1 MEDIQFLM
9 VGDGPYKQ
17 KVDDFLEQNH
27 MQQVVRIPYVKNV
40 PELMYVL
47 DGIVITSDFEGMPIV
62 CIEAMGMEVPVFSTD
77 AGDTKRFLKKYGNGM
92 ILDETESD
100 FSNFLKFLKHL
111 EEYKRN
117 AKKCADRMLEYFS
130 IRQIS
135 RQYDQTFTNAR
146 KGGSSDAGQ
155 K

>member
-1 MEDIQFLM
+1 M
-9 VGDGPYKQ
+9 
-17 KVDDFLEQNH
+17 
-27 MQQVVRIPYVKNV
+27 KNV